1 MDVLGFPVGICLD
14 WRVAMQFRDLQA
26 QYQTYKNQIDS
37 AIQGV
42 LFHSNYIEGKEVKA
56 LEERLAEYVGVKHCI
71 TCANG
76 TEAMTLVLMAWGI
89 GEGDAVF
96 IPDLTFFSTGE
107 VVSFC
112 WATPVLVDVSRDTFN
127 IDPKNLEMAI
137 VKTLEEGMVTPRV
150 IIPVDLFGLP
160 ADHYEIERIAKK
172 YNLLVLEDGAQG
184 FGGSINGKR
193 ACSFGNAATTSFFP
207 SKPLGCY
214 GDGGAIFTDDDDLAE
229 LLKSLKVHGKGE
241 NKYDNIRIG
250 VNSRL
255 DTIQAAVLQ
264 VKLDVFINHELKD
277 VNLIYQLYN
286 DRLKGI
292 VETPVIPDG
301 FYSSFAQYTIKLKNK
316 NQRDELQKYLNENR
330 IPSMVYYVKPMH
342 QQEAFAHL
350 LIQDNNF
357 QVTNELCDRVLSLPM
372 HPYMKEADV
381 HQVCVAI
388 RHFLQNA

>member
-1 MDVLGFPVGICLD
+1 MK
-14 WRVAMQFRDLQA
+14 FRDLQA
-26 QYQTYKNQIDS
+26 QYQRYKKEIDS
-37 AIQGV
+37 AIQEV
-42 LFHSNYIEGKEVKA
+42 LRDANFIDGKEVKE

-89 GEGDAVF
+89 EKGDAVF
-96 IPDLTFFSTGE
+96 VPDLTFFSTGE
-107 VVSFC
+107 AVSFC
-112 WATPVLVDVSRDTFN
+112 GATPVFVDVCPETFN
-127 IDPKNLEMAI
+127 IDPIKLEKGIA
-137 VKTLEEGMVTPRV
+137 KTIAEGKLKPRV
-150 IIPVDLFGLP
+150 VIPVDLFGLP
-160 ADHYEIERIAKK
+160 AAHEEINQIAKK
-172 YNLLVLEDGAQG
+172 YHLLVLEDGAQG
-184 FGGSINGKR
+184 FGGHINGKK
-193 ACSFGNAATTSFFP
+193 ACSFGDAATTSFFP
-207 SKPLGCY
+207 AKPLGCF
-214 GDGGAIFTDDDDLAE
+214 GDGGAIFTDDDDLAT
-229 LLKSLKVHGKGE
+229 LLMSLKVHGKGE
-241 NKYDNIRIG
+241 SKYENIRIG

-255 DTIQAAVLQ
+255 DTIQAAILH
-264 VKLDVFINHELKD
+264 VKLNAFINHELED

-316 NQRDELQKYLNENR
+316 NQRDKLQKYLTEHR

-342 QQEAFAHL
+342 KQEAFAHL
-350 LIQDNNF
+350 LIQDNDF